1 MTGTDAPKSKTSW
14 IETLTVYLQW
24 PILQVF
30 LLGIASGFPLLLTSS
45 TLSARLF
52 ESGID
57 IKTIGIL
64 LSVSIPYSLKFLV
77 APLFDAVHL
86 PGIKTHLG
94 HRKAWLIIIQIGLAM
109 LLFGMAY
116 VDPAQN
122 ILALAIL
129 ALLVACFSASQD
141 IIIDALRI
149 EALKKADQ
157 GAGAAANVAGYRI
170 GMFIVG
176 AGSFVVAEFISWEAA
191 YMAAAV
197 MAVCCIGI
205 TLSFKK
211 LRGYDER
218 IAEERHNKI
227 IAMSNEDDDA
237 FGENVDLD
245 DTVQNADIPKY
256 KSINEFL
263 YTAILEPFSEFF
275 KRSGAWIILLFIV
288 LFKLGDAMAGSL
300 SSVFYLDIGFTKL
313 EIAAIQKGMGVVAVL
328 AGTFVGGFVVK
339 RMPIYKALLFCGILQ
354 ILSNFVFVWLD
365 QAGSNL
371 SILSV
376 AIIVENVTG
385 GMGTAAFVAYMS
397 QLCNVKFTAT
407 QYALLSS
414 LSSIGRIFFSTTA
427 GFLQAINGWST
438 FFVISAAFGVPGM
451 CMLVVLR
458 RSEQKR
464 LARQPQDEKKAA
476 EKALDFI
483 Q

>member
-1 MTGTDAPKSKTSW
+1 MTGTDAPKSKTPW

-24 PILQVF
+24 PIFQVF

-94 HRKAWLIIIQIGLAM
+94 HRKAWLINIQIGLAL
-109 LLFGMAY
+109 LLFGMAF

-122 ILALAIL
+122 ILVLAIL
-129 ALLVACFSASQD
+129 ALMVACFSASQD

-205 TLSFKK
+205 TLSFKR
-211 LRGYDER
+211 LRGYEER
-218 IAEERHNKI
+218 LAEEQAEKLKTTNENRDE
-227 IAMSNEDDDA
+227 SNNAIPNDDI
-237 FGENVDLD
+237 
-245 DTVQNADIPKY
+245 TKY
-256 KSINEFL
+256 KSFKEFVF
-263 YTAILEPFSEFF
+263 TAILEPFSEFF

-365 QAGSNL
+365 QAGSSL

-397 QLCNVKFTAT
+397 QLCNIRFTAT

-451 CMLVVLR
+451 CMLVAMQK
-458 RSEQKR
+458 SEQKR
-464 LARQPQDEKKAA
+464 LAQQHEEESEKGV
-476 EKALDFI
+476 EFI